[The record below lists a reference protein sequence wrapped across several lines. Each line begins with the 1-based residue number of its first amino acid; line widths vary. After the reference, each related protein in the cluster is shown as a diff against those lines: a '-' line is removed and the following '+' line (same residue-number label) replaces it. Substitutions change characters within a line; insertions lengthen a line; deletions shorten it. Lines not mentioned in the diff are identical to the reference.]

1 MNLLHRYIFKSLLA
15 ASLLAVG
22 IFAFL
27 LIVGNVLKDVIGLLT
42 DGQLSFPLFF
52 RLLSL
57 LVPYVIAYALPL
69 GILTGVLLVL
79 GRLSAQRE
87 ITAMRSAGIS
97 LLQISAPVFFLAV
110 LGVAFSVTINFYYAP
125 NARAQYRED
134 LSQSI
139 RENPLNYLVQGRFV
153 RDFPGYVIY
162 VGEKRENELRDL
174 WLWELGEGRMV
185 SRFLHAE
192 EAVLDYEEA
201 TESILLILREVY
213 AEIRSDSDLEDLRE
227 GRPAPS
233 IQQTAIRLPLRD
245 ILGGRA
251 RSKRLGDMTFNEI
264 VTARREHQ
272 ATEPGAD
279 HFAQL
284 IRIQLSIQE
293 RFAMA
298 FSVLSLALLAVPLG
312 IRIQRKETSSNLVI
326 ALCLAMV
333 FYFLVIAVGWFETR
347 PSLRPD
353 ILVWFPNLL
362 FQAVGIWMFLR
373 IERL

>member
-97 LLQISAPVFFLAV
+97 LLQISAPVFFLGV

-213 AEIRSDSDLEDLRE
+213 AEIRSESDLEDLRE

-347 PSLRPD
+347 PGLRPD